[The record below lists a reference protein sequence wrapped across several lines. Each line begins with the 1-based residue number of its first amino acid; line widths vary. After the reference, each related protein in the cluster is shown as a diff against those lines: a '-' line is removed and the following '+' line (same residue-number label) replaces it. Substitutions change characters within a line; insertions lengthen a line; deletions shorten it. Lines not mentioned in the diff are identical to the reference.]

1 LPDYTSV
8 VVRPQSNLVLHT
20 LPDVVT
26 EFFDSIPPLCPE
38 SPQQESESSFQLTD
52 VNEIADI
59 KPLIWK
65 QQNPIFVRPKLDPDA
80 DMLDSG
86 SSLEDLDCLTDLLDG
101 GGLNSSSNGSIQPI
115 VLTTSEPVLK
125 LGWMDDDDRID
136 SCWESGSSSSSGGSH
151 FEFSCTQDVSDMLSD
166 IGVSEWGVDDIMMIK
181 TNWKKKNYFPDLVT
195 FNDRLINFST
205 ALII

>member
-1 LPDYTSV
+1 MFSLIFFSTISTFPGQILPDFTSV

-26 EFFDSIPPLCPE
+26 EFFDSIPPLGPE
-38 SPQQESESSFQLTD
+38 SPQQESESESGFQLTD
-52 VNEIADI
+52 VNEIADV
-59 KPLIWK
+59 KPVIWK
-65 QQNPIFVRPKLDPDA
+65 QQNAIFVNSVRPKQDPDA

-101 GGLNSSSNGSIQPI
+101 GGLASNGNSAAQSCGII
-115 VLTTSEPVLK
+115 LTASEPGLK

-181 TNWKKKNYFPDLVT
+181 TN
-195 FNDRLINFST
+195 
-205 ALII
+205 